1 VFDRI
6 ARPGDAVE
14 KTPALVEFERE
25 LARPERDID
34 LARAALAMVRYGDPQ
49 LNIAHY
55 LSRIDQLAA
64 SSNADS
70 VLRLGEYLFGQL
82 GYAGNQRNYSDARN
96 SYLHTVIDRRLGIPI
111 TLSVLF
117 VEVARR
123 RNLRAF
129 GVGLPGHFIVGA
141 PDPAVADG
149 VLYLDPFNHGN
160 VMSVD
165 DCRDRV
171 ARSGV
176 EFDSAFLQPVG
187 PRYILTRM
195 LHNLKNAHAQ
205 AGDIVLAAHSVERLL
220 ALHPDDA
227 SEARNLGVLYA
238 QSDRKLRALQLLT
251 WYVDTQPRAEDRA
264 EVLAFARSIADD
276 MARWN

>member
-1 VFDRI
+1 M
-6 ARPGDAVE
+6 
-14 KTPALVEFERE
+14 PALAEFERE

-34 LARAALAMVRYGDPQ
+34 LARAALAMVRYADPD
-49 LNIAHY
+49 LNISHY

-64 SSNADS
+64 ASNADTA
-70 VLRLGEYLFGQL
+70 LRLADYLFGQL

-96 SYLHTVIDRRLGIPI
+96 SYLQVVIDRRLGIPI

-117 VEVARR
+117 IEIARR

-141 PDPAVADG
+141 PDPAADGG
-149 VLYLDPFNHGN
+149 VLYLDPFNQGN
-160 VMSVD
+160 AMSLN
-165 DCRDRV
+165 DCRERV

-176 EFDSAFLQPVG
+176 AFDSAFLQPVG
-187 PRYILTRM
+187 SRYILTRM

-205 AGDIVLAAHSVERLL
+205 AGDIALAAHSIERLL
-220 ALHPDDA
+220 VLHPDDA

-238 QSDRKLRALQLLT
+238 QSDRKARALQLLS
-251 WYVDTQPRAEDRA
+251 WYADTQPRAEDRD
-264 EVLAFARSIADD
+264 EVIAFARSLAAD